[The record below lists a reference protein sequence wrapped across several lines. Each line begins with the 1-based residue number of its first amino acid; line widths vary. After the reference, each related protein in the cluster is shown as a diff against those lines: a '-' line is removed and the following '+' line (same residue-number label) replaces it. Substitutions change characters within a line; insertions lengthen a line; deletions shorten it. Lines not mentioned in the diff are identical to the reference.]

1 MVMILHR
8 GGPFKYPRRRSA
20 RSGSTLSL
28 RGARASMAGRGGVWD
43 FATGEKEV
51 PL

>member
-1 MVMILHR
+1 MVMIIHR

-20 RSGSTLSL
+20 RAGSTLSL

>member
-20 RSGSTLSL
+20 RSGNTLSL
-28 RGARASMAGRGGVWD
+28 RGARASAAGCGISPPARR
-43 FATGEKEV
+43 KS
-51 PL
+51 PC